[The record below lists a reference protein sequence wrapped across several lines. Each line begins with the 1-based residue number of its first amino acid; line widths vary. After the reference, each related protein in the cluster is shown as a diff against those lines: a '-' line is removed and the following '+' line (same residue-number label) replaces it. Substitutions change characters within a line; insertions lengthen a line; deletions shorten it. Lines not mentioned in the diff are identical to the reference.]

1 MAEFERTN
9 DLMRQWGWGQVF
21 MDVLLNWI
29 TPDGDYRKWKGGM
42 KHSSVSKESPCGLIN
57 GKMLASRIGK
67 NDNIQEVIKSGNAFK
82 HPED

>member
-9 DLMRQWGWGQVF
+9 DLMRQY
-21 MDVLLNWI
+21 
-29 TPDGDYRKWKGGM
+29 GDYRKWKGGM